1 VQSTCLKAY
10 NFVIH
15 AAAKMSAKKACT
27 NVPIKCDF
35 CSEVHWKYNIHRHLQ
50 ERHASWEQ
58 RGDQVKFREKVYISP
73 EEEER
78 LGIPGNCIGR
88 PMVVQWAYDARRTN
102 CLPSIRDLH
111 GESPRRPHR
120 TQPMQNPPV
129 PVPFTLPVMVEE
141 AYPSHSYDQSQ
152 RDVFY

>member
-1 VQSTCLKAY
+1 
-10 NFVIH
+10 
-15 AAAKMSAKKACT
+15 M
-27 NVPIKCDF
+27 
-35 CSEVHWKYNIHRHLQ
+35 
-50 ERHASWEQ
+50 RHATGIAQHRPHHTEVLTGTSYH
-58 RGDQVKFREKVYISP
+58 FRRVAPARRVFRS
-73 EEEER
+73 
-78 LGIPGNCIGR
+78 LNNLNN
-88 PMVVQWAYDARRTN
+88 MAYDARRTN

-129 PVPFTLPVMVEE
+129 PVPFTLPV